1 MSLAVVRQIAAAQAV
16 RVLEGTAKGGAKAWP
31 RGLTRGVGVVAAG
44 PVHYSWTGELRCLSL
59 RNFSTSSRRLKEP
72 TEEAVICKDTEE
84 VVLNKDA
91 DHLRF
96 PFVWLR
102 DNCQCSTCFHQDSRS
117 RTIDIESFDIN
128 SKPRVV
134 KVANDKMT
142 ISWSDGHLSEYNFEW
157 LKEHSFHLHSQE
169 SWLSSMYRLPR
180 KTWTAKSFENI
191 LSRYK
196 FHDVLKSDAVLY
208 KWLVSLATFGVSIIE
223 DAPAKTTSVRLLAER
238 VAFIRKTHYGEEFSV
253 RAKPGTTNVA
263 YLSANLQL
271 HTDLP
276 YYNYKPGVNLLHC
289 LVQTESDG
297 GSNLLTDS
305 LAVADWLKTDFNS
318 SYQAL
323 TQTVVDW
330 NDIGQ
335 EDGNHF
341 HSIHRAPVICEDRF
355 GEIERINFS
364 QPQRDS
370 HFNVPLDKVKPWYE
384 AMDKFTKAILSS
396 DYCVTYKMKEGEIL
410 TFDNIRLVHG
420 RKKYE
425 DSGNS
430 IRHVIGG
437 YLDWDE
443 IWSRIRVL
451 KKGL

>member
-1 MSLAVVRQIAAAQAV
+1 MRHVRQAAGALRTLASSYPCVRVTAV
-16 RVLEGTAKGGAKAWP
+16 RALAAHGGPQGPQGPQA
-31 RGLTRGVGVVAAG
+31 GLVWARHHSDGPSVAGEAGVC
-44 PVHYSWTGELRCLSL
+44 HKT
-59 RNFSTSSRRLKEP
+59 
-72 TEEAVICKDTEE
+72 DT
-84 VVLNKDA
+84 VVLNPKRSDEMS
-91 DHLRF
+91 F

-102 DNCQCSTCFHQDSRS
+102 DNCQCSECFHQDSQS
-117 RTIDIESFDIN
+117 RTIIMESFNIN
-128 SKPRVV
+128 SKPETL
-134 KVANDKMT
+134 KITQDSLC
-142 ISWSDGHLSEYNFEW
+142 IYWSDGHVSTYNIEW
-157 LKEHSFHLHSQE
+157 LQKHAFSTSAQQN
-169 SWLSSMYRLPR
+169 WLTNMYRLPR
-180 KTWTAKSFENI
+180 KTWTAKSFSSI
-191 LSRYK
+191 LSRFKYS
-196 FHDVLKSDAVLY
+196 DVIKSDAVLY
-208 KWLVSLATFGVSIIE
+208 NWLVNLATYGVSIIE
-223 DAPAKTTSVRLLAER
+223 DAPAKDTTVRSIAER

-297 GSNLLTDS
+297 GANLLTDA
-305 LAVADWLKTDFNS
+305 LAVAEWLKRDCSS
-318 SYQAL
+318 SYHAL
-323 TQTVVDW
+323 TTTVVDW

-335 EDGNHF
+335 EDGNYF

-355 GEIERINFS
+355 GVVERINFS

-370 HFNVPLDKVKPWYE
+370 HFNVPLEKVKPWYE
-384 AMDKFTKAILSS
+384 AMDKFTKGIYSS
-396 DYCVTYKMKEGEIL
+396 NFCVSYKMKEGDIL

-425 DSGNS
+425 DTAKAV
-430 IRHVIGG
+430 RHVIGG

-451 KKGL
+451 KNNFRTA